1 MSDIS
6 ILKLMDGTTIVGRLT
21 QDGDLVEIEHPIE
34 LVSNIQPVGNIL
46 GEQVSLRPY
55 VAIAQEHIF
64 TIERYNVINIST
76 LQENFVEGYERMVEN
91 IYFREQQWEGDLMS
105 EDPDS
110 ELDMETMSDLADA
123 IIKKQIHQE
132 YIMAKRR
139 DPNSAHYIDNKE
151 FLAKISA
158 YREERI
164 EAEES
169 GDERPQV
176 TNYIGE
182 CFVKIANHLA
192 YKSNFVNYT
201 FRDEMILDG
210 IENCLTYMDNFDP
223 AKSKNPFA
231 YFTQITYYAFI
242 RRIQKEKRQME
253 TKFKYIKSLDI
264 DQILEQSAD
273 GSEHSNDYLSYMR
286 GMIEQA
292 EADNLAADKANAGKK
307 MPKRRPKYL
316 DERIKAEEAA
326 AKEKE
331 ENGQPNDEII
341 S

>member
-1 MSDIS
+1 
-6 ILKLMDGTTIVGRLT
+6 
-21 QDGDLVEIEHPIE
+21 
-34 LVSNIQPVGNIL
+34 
-46 GEQVSLRPY
+46 
-55 VAIAQEHIF
+55 
-64 TIERYNVINIST
+64 
-76 LQENFVEGYERMVEN
+76 
-91 IYFREQQWEGDLMS
+91 
-105 EDPDS
+105 
-110 ELDMETMSDLADA
+110 
-123 IIKKQIHQE
+123 
-132 YIMAKRR
+132 MAKRR

-151 FLAKISA
+151 FLVKISA
-158 YREERI
+158 YREARI

-169 GDERPQV
+169 GEEKPRV

-210 IENCLTYMDNFDP
+210 IENCLTYMDNFNP
-223 AKSKNPFA
+223 EKSSNPFA

-264 DQILEQSAD
+264 EQILNDSAD
-273 GSEHSNDYLSYMR
+273 GTEHSNDYLSYMR
-286 GMIEQA
+286 NIIEQA
-292 EADNLAADKANAGKK
+292 EADNAKADKANEGKK

-316 DERIKAEEAA
+316 DEKIKAEEAEA
-326 AKEKE
+326 LERAKLESIE
-331 ENGQPNDEII
+331 ENGQPKDEFM

>member
-1 MSDIS
+1 
-6 ILKLMDGTTIVGRLT
+6 
-21 QDGDLVEIEHPIE
+21 
-34 LVSNIQPVGNIL
+34 
-46 GEQVSLRPY
+46 
-55 VAIAQEHIF
+55 
-64 TIERYNVINIST
+64 
-76 LQENFVEGYERMVEN
+76 
-91 IYFREQQWEGDLMS
+91 
-105 EDPDS
+105 
-110 ELDMETMSDLADA
+110 
-123 IIKKQIHQE
+123 
-132 YIMAKRR
+132 MAKRR

-151 FLAKISA
+151 FLVKISA
-158 YREERI
+158 YREARI

-169 GDERPQV
+169 GEEKPRV

-210 IENCLTYMDNFDP
+210 IENCLTYMDNFNP
-223 AKSKNPFA
+223 EKSSNPFA

-264 DQILEQSAD
+264 DQILESGD
-273 GSEHSNDYLSYMR
+273 GESHTNEYLSYMR
-286 GMIEQA
+286 NIIEQA
-292 EADNLAADKANAGKK
+292 EADNAKADKANEGKK

-316 DERIKAEEAA
+316 DEKIKAEEAEA
-326 AKEKE
+326 LERAKLESIE
-331 ENGQPNDEII
+331 ENGQPKDEFM